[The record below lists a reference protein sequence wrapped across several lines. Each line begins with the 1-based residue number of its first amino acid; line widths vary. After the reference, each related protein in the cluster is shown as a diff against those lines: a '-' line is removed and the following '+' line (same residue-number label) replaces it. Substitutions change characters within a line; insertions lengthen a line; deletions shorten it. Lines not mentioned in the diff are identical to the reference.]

1 MKHTTFSMFCFKK
14 GIYTQHIVEG
24 SMSEENKNVASET
37 VSEQPTPEAQTDS
50 TNVSD
55 LIAESKKYRK
65 RSQDAEA
72 RLAKLESQLAKAE
85 KAKLKEKEDFKTLYE
100 QNEAKIESLAASA
113 DKWSK
118 YQEAKTAALLE
129 GVPED
134 EREALSKLDF
144 ETLEYVTNK
153 ISDIK
158 PNMSEVAGQARA
170 SEIKKPYTDMTDAER
185 RQNWTNIVKQSKL
198 R

>member
-1 MKHTTFSMFCFKK
+1 
-14 GIYTQHIVEG
+14 
-24 SMSEENKNVASET
+24 MSEEQSVATET
-37 VSEQPTPEAQTDS
+37 VSEDTTQEASPNLTDEGA
-50 TNVSD
+50 

-100 QNEAKIESLAASA
+100 QNEAKIESLTASA
-113 DKWSK
+113 DKWAK
-118 YQEAKTAALLE
+118 YQEAKTATLLE

-144 ETLEYVTNK
+144 ETLEYVTSK
-153 ISDIK
+153 INNAKANAPEVVGGTRQPDK
-158 PNMSEVAGQARA
+158 PVGDWTKMDER
-170 SEIKKPYTDMTDAER
+170 ER
-185 RQNWTNIVKQSKL
+185 RANWDNIVAAAKKN
-198 R
+198 

>member
-1 MKHTTFSMFCFKK
+1 
-14 GIYTQHIVEG
+14 
-24 SMSEENKNVASET
+24 MSEEQPVATET
-37 VSEQPTPEAQTDS
+37 VSEETTQEASTTLTDEGA
-50 TNVSD
+50 

-72 RLAKLESQLAKAE
+72 RLAKLESQLANAE

-100 QNEAKIESLAASA
+100 QNEAKIESLTASA
-113 DKWSK
+113 DKWAK
-118 YQEAKTAALLE
+118 YQEAKTSALLE

-153 ISDIK
+153 INNAKANAPEVVGGTRQPDK
-158 PNMSEVAGQARA
+158 PVGDWTKMDER
-170 SEIKKPYTDMTDAER
+170 ER
-185 RQNWTNIVKQSKL
+185 RANWANIVASAKKN
-198 R
+198 

>member
-1 MKHTTFSMFCFKK
+1 
-14 GIYTQHIVEG
+14 
-24 SMSEENKNVASET
+24 MSEETMVATET
-37 VSEQPTPEAQTDS
+37 VSEENTQEASTDL
-50 TNVSD
+50 TNEGA

-85 KAKLKEKEDFKTLYE
+85 EAKLKEKEDFKTLYE
-100 QNEAKIESLAASA
+100 QNEAKIESLTNDA

-144 ETLEYVTNK
+144 ETLEYVTSK
-153 ISDIK
+153 INNAKANAPEVVGGTRQPDK
-158 PNMSEVAGQARA
+158 PVGDWTKMDDR
-170 SEIKKPYTDMTDAER
+170 ER
-185 RQNWTNIVKQSKL
+185 RDNWSNIVAAAKKN
-198 R
+198 